1 MVTWFYF
8 IVFLLALFMGA
19 SFLLQTKNADSMF
32 VLFSI
37 LVVVNCLGR
46 YMLAA
51 AQTLEMAIW
60 ANKFLYVGGCF
71 APLLIMMVL
80 ARLCNQRLPRWLI
93 AGLAAYSALV
103 TGLVMTIGRT
113 GIYYKDVQLGHG
125 NGYNYLI
132 KTYGPL
138 HILYPIMMLVYACI
152 MVFYLVYGIRQRK
165 YVSFR
170 AVLTLSG
177 TCFAVIA
184 MYILER
190 VLHSNI
196 SFLAV
201 GYLIGI
207 ALLIKYYERLN
218 IYDMSANVMNSIE
231 KMKEYGY
238 LVVDDKKRYINA
250 NDYLKELFP
259 EIRGWMVEKEIP
271 RSDSYL
277 FREVVQCLLRWDEK
291 EKTARTI
298 QVGDRFFQM
307 EIRAL
312 SSPKKGNVGYLVEFV
327 DRTIEKKYYQT
338 IEDYN
343 GKLEEEVAEK
353 TEHIMHMKDM
363 LILGMADMVESRD
376 QNTGGHIK
384 RTSAVVNVFA
394 ARLRQDHEQF
404 HFEKE
409 FLKQV
414 EKAAPMHDL
423 GKIAIDD
430 VVLRKPG
437 KYTDA
442 EYAQMKRH
450 PAEGA
455 KIVENIL
462 HGVEDD
468 SFVQV
473 AKNIALYHHEKW
485 DGKGY
490 PTGLSG
496 TDIPV
501 EARIMA
507 LADVFDALVSK
518 RCYKDAFTYDKA
530 FSIIEESLGEHFD
543 PELGEAFIACRPQLE
558 ELYDSWSD
566 NSAVA

>member
-8 IVFLLALFMGA
+8 IVFLLALIMAG

-46 YMLAA
+46 YMLAS

-71 APLLIMMVL
+71 APLLILIVL
-80 ARLCNQRLPRWLI
+80 ARLCNQRIPRWLI
-93 AGLAAYSALV
+93 AVLTAYSTLV
-103 TGLVMTIGRT
+103 IGLVMTIGRS

-190 VLHSNI
+190 ILHSNI

-207 ALLIKYYERLN
+207 ALLIKYYQRLN
-218 IYDMSANVMNSIE
+218 IYDMSSNVMNSIE

-238 LVVDDKKRYINA
+238 LVVDDRKRYINA

-259 EIRGWMVEKEIP
+259 EIRDWTVEKEIP
-271 RSDSYL
+271 ESDSYL
-277 FREVVQCLLRWDEK
+277 FREVVQYLLDWEASEK
-291 EKTARTI
+291 EAKTI
-298 QVGDRFFQM
+298 QVGEQYFQM
-307 EIRAL
+307 EIREL
-312 SSPKKGNVGYLVEFV
+312 SYREKENVGYLIEFV

-343 GKLEEEVAEK
+343 VKLEDEVAEK

-394 ARLRQDHEQF
+394 EQLKQECERF
-404 HFEKE
+404 HFEKG

-430 VVLRKPG
+430 AVLRKPG

-442 EYAQMKRH
+442 EYAEMKRH

-462 HGVEDD
+462 RGVEDE
-468 SFVQV
+468 SFVQI

-485 DGKGY
+485 NGKGY

-496 TDIPV
+496 TDIPM

-507 LADVFDALVSK
+507 LSDVFDALVSK
-518 RCYKDAFTYDKA
+518 RCYKEA
-530 FSIIEESLGEHFD
+530 FSYDRAFAIIEESLGEHFD
-543 PELGEAFIACRPQLE
+543 PELGAVFLSCRPQLE
-558 ELYDSWSD
+558 ALYDNWSD
-566 NSAVA
+566 DSAVA

>member
-1 MVTWFYF
+1 MVTWFYL
-8 IVFLLALFMGA
+8 IVFLLALIMAG

-71 APLLIMMVL
+71 APLLIVIVL
-80 ARLCNQRLPRWLI
+80 ARLCNQRLPRWLF
-93 AGLAAYSALV
+93 AGLTAYSALV
-103 TGLVMTIGRT
+103 TGLVMTIGRS

-165 YVSFR
+165 HVSFR

-207 ALLIKYYERLN
+207 ALLIRYYERLS
-218 IYDMSANVMNSIE
+218 IYDMSANVLNSIE

-238 LVVDDKKRYINA
+238 LVVDHKKRYINA

-259 EIRGWMVEKEIP
+259 EIRGWTVEKEIP
-271 RSDSYL
+271 ESDSFLY
-277 FREVVQCLLRWDEK
+277 REVVQYLLHWEESGK
-291 EKTARTI
+291 EPKTI
-298 QVGDRFFQM
+298 QVGEQYFQM

-312 SSPKKGNVGYLVEFV
+312 SYREKRSVGYLIEFV

-343 GKLEEEVAEK
+343 GKLEDEVAEK

-394 ARLRQDHEQF
+394 ERLKQEGECF
-404 HFEKE
+404 HFEKG
-409 FLKQV
+409 FLRQV

-430 VVLRKPG
+430 AVLRKPG

-442 EYAQMKRH
+442 EYAEMKRH

-462 HGVEDD
+462 NGVEDE
-468 SFVQV
+468 SFVQI

-485 DGKGY
+485 NGKGY

-496 TDIPV
+496 TDIPI

-518 RCYKDAFTYDKA
+518 RCYKEA
-530 FSIIEESLGEHFD
+530 FSYDRAFAIIEESLGEHFD
-543 PELGEAFIACRPQLE
+543 PQLGEVFLSCRAQLE
-558 ELYDSWSD
+558 ALYDSWSD

>member
-8 IVFLLALFMGA
+8 IVFLLALIMAG

-46 YMLAA
+46 YMLAS

-71 APLLIMMVL
+71 APLLILIVL
-80 ARLCNQRLPRWLI
+80 ARLCNQRIPRWLI
-93 AGLAAYSALV
+93 AVLTAYSTLV
-103 TGLVMTIGRT
+103 IGLVMTIGRS

-190 VLHSNI
+190 ILHSNI

-207 ALLIKYYERLN
+207 ALLIKYYQRLN

-238 LVVDDKKRYINA
+238 LVVDDRKRYINA

-259 EIRGWMVEKEIP
+259 EIRDWTVEKEIP
-271 RSDSYL
+271 ESDSYL
-277 FREVVQCLLRWDEK
+277 FREVVQYLLDWEASEK
-291 EKTARTI
+291 EAKTI
-298 QVGDRFFQM
+298 QVGEQYFQM
-307 EIRAL
+307 EIREL
-312 SSPKKGNVGYLVEFV
+312 SYREKENVGYLIEFV

-343 GKLEEEVAEK
+343 VKLEDEVAEK

-394 ARLRQDHEQF
+394 EQLKQECERF
-404 HFEKE
+404 HFEKG

-430 VVLRKPG
+430 AVLRKPG

-442 EYAQMKRH
+442 EYAEMKRH

-462 HGVEDD
+462 RGVEDE
-468 SFVQV
+468 SFVQI
-473 AKNIALYHHEKW
+473 AKNIARYHHEKW
-485 DGKGY
+485 NGKGY

-496 TDIPV
+496 TDIPM

-507 LADVFDALVSK
+507 LSDVFDALVSK
-518 RCYKDAFTYDKA
+518 RCYKEA
-530 FSIIEESLGEHFD
+530 FSYDRAFAIIEESLGEHFD
-543 PELGEAFIACRPQLE
+543 PELGAVFLSCRPQLE
-558 ELYDSWSD
+558 ALYDNWSD
-566 NSAVA
+566 DSAVA

>member
-271 RSDSYL
+271 QSNSYL

-437 KYTDA
+437 KYTDE

-543 PELGEAFIACRPQLE
+543 PELGKAFIACRPQLE

>member
-8 IVFLLALFMGA
+8 IVFLLALIMAG

-46 YMLAA
+46 YMLAS
-51 AQTLEMAIW
+51 AQTLEMATW

-71 APLLIMMVL
+71 APLLILIVL
-80 ARLCNQRLPRWLI
+80 ARLCNQRIPRWLI
-93 AGLAAYSALV
+93 AVLTAYSTLV
-103 TGLVMTIGRT
+103 IGLVMTIGRS

-190 VLHSNI
+190 ILHSNI

-207 ALLIKYYERLN
+207 ALLIKYYQRLN

-238 LVVDDKKRYINA
+238 LVVDDRKRYINA

-259 EIRGWMVEKEIP
+259 EIRDWTVEKEIP
-271 RSDSYL
+271 ESDSYL
-277 FREVVQCLLRWDEK
+277 FREVVQYLLDWEASEK
-291 EKTARTI
+291 EAKTI
-298 QVGDRFFQM
+298 QVGEQYFQM
-307 EIRAL
+307 EIREL
-312 SSPKKGNVGYLVEFV
+312 SYREKENVGYLIEFV

-343 GKLEEEVAEK
+343 VKLEDEVAEK

-394 ARLRQDHEQF
+394 EQLKQECERF
-404 HFEKE
+404 HFEKG

-430 VVLRKPG
+430 AVLRKPG

-442 EYAQMKRH
+442 EYAEMKRH

-462 HGVEDD
+462 RGVEDE
-468 SFVQV
+468 SFVQI

-485 DGKGY
+485 NGKGY

-496 TDIPV
+496 TDIPM

-507 LADVFDALVSK
+507 LSDVFDALVSK
-518 RCYKDAFTYDKA
+518 RCYKEA
-530 FSIIEESLGEHFD
+530 FSYDRAFAIIEESLGEHFD
-543 PELGEAFIACRPQLE
+543 PELGAVFLSCRPQLE
-558 ELYDSWSD
+558 ALYDNWSD
-566 NSAVA
+566 DSAVA

>member
-170 AVLTLSG
+170 SVLTLSS

-190 VLHSNI
+190 ILHSDI

-218 IYDMSANVMNSIE
+218 IYDMSANVLNSIE

-259 EIRGWMVEKEIP
+259 EIR
-271 RSDSYL
+271 
-277 FREVVQCLLRWDEK
+277 
-291 EKTARTI
+291 
-298 QVGDRFFQM
+298 
-307 EIRAL
+307 AL
-312 SSPKKGNVGYLVEFV
+312 SSPKK
-327 DRTIEKKYYQT
+327 
-338 IEDYN
+338 
-343 GKLEEEVAEK
+343 
-353 TEHIMHMKDM
+353 
-363 LILGMADMVESRD
+363 
-376 QNTGGHIK
+376 
-384 RTSAVVNVFA
+384 
-394 ARLRQDHEQF
+394 
-404 HFEKE
+404 
-409 FLKQV
+409 
-414 EKAAPMHDL
+414 
-423 GKIAIDD
+423 
-430 VVLRKPG
+430 RKC
-437 KYTDA
+437 
-442 EYAQMKRH
+442 R
-450 PAEGA
+450 
-455 KIVENIL
+455 
-462 HGVEDD
+462 
-468 SFVQV
+468 
-473 AKNIALYHHEKW
+473 
-485 DGKGY
+485 
-490 PTGLSG
+490 LSG
-496 TDIPV
+496 
-501 EARIMA
+501 
-507 LADVFDALVSK
+507 
-518 RCYKDAFTYDKA
+518 
-530 FSIIEESLGEHFD
+530 
-543 PELGEAFIACRPQLE
+543 
-558 ELYDSWSD
+558 
-566 NSAVA
+566 

>member
-8 IVFLLALFMGA
+8 IVFLLALIMAG

-46 YMLAA
+46 YMLAS

-71 APLLIMMVL
+71 APLLILIVL
-80 ARLCNQRLPRWLI
+80 ARLCNQRIPRWLI
-93 AGLAAYSALV
+93 AVLTAYSTLV
-103 TGLVMTIGRT
+103 IGLVMTIGRS

-190 VLHSNI
+190 ILHSNI

-207 ALLIKYYERLN
+207 ALLIKYYQRLN

-238 LVVDDKKRYINA
+238 LVVDDRKRYINA

-259 EIRGWMVEKEIP
+259 EIRDWTVEKEIP
-271 RSDSYL
+271 ESDSYL
-277 FREVVQCLLRWDEK
+277 FREVVQYLLDWEASEK
-291 EKTARTI
+291 EAKTI
-298 QVGDRFFQM
+298 QVGEQYFQM
-307 EIRAL
+307 EIREL
-312 SSPKKGNVGYLVEFV
+312 SYREKENVGYLIEFV

-343 GKLEEEVAEK
+343 VKLEDEVAEK

-363 LILGMADMVESRD
+363 LILGMADMVESRV

-394 ARLRQDHEQF
+394 EQLKQECERF
-404 HFEKE
+404 HFEKG

-430 VVLRKPG
+430 AVLRKPG

-442 EYAQMKRH
+442 EYAEMKRH

-462 HGVEDD
+462 RGVEDE
-468 SFVQV
+468 SFVQI

-485 DGKGY
+485 NGKGY

-496 TDIPV
+496 TDIPM

-507 LADVFDALVSK
+507 LSDVFDALVSK
-518 RCYKDAFTYDKA
+518 RCYKEA
-530 FSIIEESLGEHFD
+530 FSYDRAFAIIEESLGEHFD
-543 PELGEAFIACRPQLE
+543 PELGAVFLSCRPQLE
-558 ELYDSWSD
+558 ALYDNWSD
-566 NSAVA
+566 DSAVA

>member
-8 IVFLLALFMGA
+8 IVFLLALIMAG

-46 YMLAA
+46 YMLAS

-71 APLLIMMVL
+71 APLLILIVL
-80 ARLCNQRLPRWLI
+80 ARLCNQRIPRWLI
-93 AGLAAYSALV
+93 AVLTAYSTLV
-103 TGLVMTIGRT
+103 IGLVMTIGRS

-190 VLHSNI
+190 ILHSNI

-207 ALLIKYYERLN
+207 ALLIKYYQRLN

-238 LVVDDKKRYINA
+238 LVVDDRKRYINA

-259 EIRGWMVEKEIP
+259 EIRDWTVEKEIP
-271 RSDSYL
+271 ESDSYL
-277 FREVVQCLLRWDEK
+277 FREVVQYLLDWEASEK
-291 EKTARTI
+291 EAKTI
-298 QVGDRFFQM
+298 QVGEQYFQM
-307 EIRAL
+307 EIREL
-312 SSPKKGNVGYLVEFV
+312 SYREKENVGYLIEFV

-343 GKLEEEVAEK
+343 VKLEDEVAEK

-394 ARLRQDHEQF
+394 EQLKQECERF
-404 HFEKE
+404 HFEKG

-430 VVLRKPG
+430 AVLRKPG

-442 EYAQMKRH
+442 EYAEMKRH

-462 HGVEDD
+462 RGVEDE
-468 SFVQV
+468 SFVQI

-485 DGKGY
+485 NGKGY

-496 TDIPV
+496 TDIPM

-507 LADVFDALVSK
+507 LSDVFDALVSK
-518 RCYKDAFTYDKA
+518 RCYKEA
-530 FSIIEESLGEHFD
+530 FSYDRAFAIIEESLGEHFD
-543 PELGEAFIACRPQLE
+543 PELGAVFLSCRPQLE
-558 ELYDSWSD
+558 ALYDNWSD
-566 NSAVA
+566 DSAVA

>member
-8 IVFLLALFMGA
+8 IVFLLALIMAG

-46 YMLAA
+46 YMLAS

-71 APLLIMMVL
+71 APLLILIVL
-80 ARLCNQRLPRWLI
+80 ARLCNQRIPRWLI
-93 AGLAAYSALV
+93 AVLTAYSTLV
-103 TGLVMTIGRT
+103 IGLVMTIGRS

-190 VLHSNI
+190 ILHSNI

-207 ALLIKYYERLN
+207 ALLIKYYQRLN

-238 LVVDDKKRYINA
+238 LVVDDRKRYINA

-259 EIRGWMVEKEIP
+259 EIRDWTVEKEIP
-271 RSDSYL
+271 ESDSYL
-277 FREVVQCLLRWDEK
+277 FREVVQYLLDWEASEK
-291 EKTARTI
+291 EAKTI
-298 QVGDRFFQM
+298 QVGEQYFQM
-307 EIRAL
+307 EIREL
-312 SSPKKGNVGYLVEFV
+312 SYREKENVGYLIEFV

-343 GKLEEEVAEK
+343 VKLEDEVAEK

-394 ARLRQDHEQF
+394 EQLKQECERF
-404 HFEKE
+404 HFEKG

-430 VVLRKPG
+430 AVLRKPG

-442 EYAQMKRH
+442 EYAEMKRH
-450 PAEGA
+450 PSEGA

-462 HGVEDD
+462 HGVEDE
-468 SFVQV
+468 SLVQI

-485 DGKGY
+485 NGKGY

-496 TDIPV
+496 TDIPM

-518 RCYKDAFTYDKA
+518 RCYKEA
-530 FSIIEESLGEHFD
+530 FSYDRAFAIIEESLGEHFD
-543 PELGEAFIACRPQLE
+543 PELGAVFLSCRPQLE
-558 ELYDSWSD
+558 ALYDNWSD
-566 NSAVA
+566 DSAVA

>member
-8 IVFLLALFMGA
+8 IVFLLALIMAG

-46 YMLAA
+46 YMLAS

-71 APLLIMMVL
+71 APLLILIVL
-80 ARLCNQRLPRWLI
+80 ARLCNQRIPRWLI
-93 AGLAAYSALV
+93 AVLTAYSTLV
-103 TGLVMTIGRT
+103 IGLVMTIGRS

-190 VLHSNI
+190 ILHSNI

-207 ALLIKYYERLN
+207 ALLIKYYQRLN

-238 LVVDDKKRYINA
+238 LVVDDRKRYINA

-259 EIRGWMVEKEIP
+259 EIRDWTVEKEIP
-271 RSDSYL
+271 ESDSYL
-277 FREVVQCLLRWDEK
+277 FREVVQYLLDWEASEK
-291 EKTARTI
+291 EAKTI
-298 QVGDRFFQM
+298 QVGEQYFQM
-307 EIRAL
+307 EIREL
-312 SSPKKGNVGYLVEFV
+312 SYREKENVGYLIEFV

-343 GKLEEEVAEK
+343 VKLEDEVAEK

-394 ARLRQDHEQF
+394 EQLKQGCERF
-404 HFEKE
+404 HFEKG

-430 VVLRKPG
+430 AVLRKPG

-442 EYAQMKRH
+442 EYAEMKRH
-450 PAEGA
+450 PSEGA

-462 HGVEDD
+462 HGVEDE
-468 SFVQV
+468 SFVQI

-485 DGKGY
+485 NGKGY

-496 TDIPV
+496 TDIPM

-518 RCYKDAFTYDKA
+518 RCYKEA
-530 FSIIEESLGEHFD
+530 FSYDRAFAIIEESLGEHFD
-543 PELGEAFIACRPQLE
+543 PELGAVFLSCRPQLE
-558 ELYDSWSD
+558 ALYDNWSD
-566 NSAVA
+566 DSAVA

>member
-8 IVFLLALFMGA
+8 IVFLLAMFMAA
-19 SFLLQTKNADSMF
+19 SFLLQTKNADSTF
-32 VLFSI
+32 ILFSI
-37 LVVVNCLGR
+37 MVVVNCLGR
-46 YMLAA
+46 FMLAT
-51 AQTLEMAIW
+51 AQTLEMALW

-71 APLLIMMVL
+71 APLLIVVVL
-80 ARLCNQRLPRWLI
+80 ARLCNQRMPVWLT
-93 AGLAAYSALV
+93 AGLTAYSALV
-103 TGLVMTIGRT
+103 IGLVLTIGRS

-152 MVFYLVYGIRQRK
+152 MVFYLAYGIRQRK

-177 TCFAVIA
+177 ICFAVIA

-196 SFLAV
+196 SFIAV
-201 GYLIGI
+201 GYLFGI
-207 ALLIKYYERLN
+207 ALLVKYYERLS
-218 IYDMSANVMNSIE
+218 IYDMSANIMNSIE

-259 EIRGWMVEKEIP
+259 EIRDWTVEQEIP
-271 RSDSYL
+271 ESDSYL
-277 FREVVQCLLRWDEK
+277 FREVVQYLLNWERSEK
-291 EKTARTI
+291 EPKTI
-298 QVGDRFFQM
+298 QAGDRFFQM

-312 SSPKKGNVGYLVEFV
+312 SYREKGNVGYLIEFV

-343 GKLEEEVAEK
+343 VKLEDEVAEK

-384 RTSAVVNVFA
+384 RTSAVVSVFA
-394 ARLRQDHEQF
+394 ARLKQEDDRF
-404 HFEKE
+404 HFEKG

-423 GKIAIDD
+423 GKIAIND

-442 EYAQMKRH
+442 EYAEMKRH

-462 HGVEDD
+462 NGVEDE
-468 SFVQV
+468 SFVQI

-485 DGKGY
+485 NGKGY

-496 TDIPV
+496 TDIPI

-530 FSIIEESLGEHFD
+530 FTIIEESLGDHFD
-543 PELGEAFIACRPQLE
+543 PELGAVFLSCRPQLE
-558 ELYDSWSD
+558 GLYDSWSEG
-566 NSAVA
+566 AVA

>member
-138 HILYPIMMLVYACI
+138 HIMYPIMMLVYACI

-170 AVLTLSG
+170 SVLTLSG

-271 RSDSYL
+271 QSDSYL

-394 ARLRQDHEQF
+394 ARLRQDYEQF

-543 PELGEAFIACRPQLE
+543 PELGKAFIACRPQLE
-558 ELYDSWSD
+558 ALYDSWSAD
-566 NSAVA
+566 SAVA